1 MINEILTI
9 TALITTIFTIFTIL
23 AALYGKYIFDRIT
36 GDAFDLSFIGYV
48 RSITAMLVMFFIFI
62 FLHNRISFNISLHGV
77 GLMGTI
83 TSINKSRGAEKT
95 MAFVRLVMEGQ

>member
-1 MINEILTI
+1 MISEILTI

-48 RSITAMLVMFFIFI
+48 RSIIALLVMLFI
-62 FLHNRISFNISLHGV
+62 LISCAAV
-77 GLMGTI
+77 TVLMFHYMGWI
-83 TSINKSRGAEKT
+83 
-95 MAFVRLVMEGQ
+95 